1 MKKFL
6 FFYAVIFA
14 FMSRQNEALAKA
26 VKLGRGNAY
35 SVAADAKLNNGAGSA
50 KVDTEKKCDSSC
62 STCDTAT
69 GKCIGCPK
77 GKRPDGARCVDNC
90 YNVTCS
96 DTKFTTVNTG
106 TSCCCET
113 DPDAAP
119 DPITCPV
126 NCTACSSSSQCT
138 ACNNGYNLENG
149 QCVKAE
155 CASGQLKIG
164 GQCVEC
170 VFGGDRDC
178 STGPYYRLTNGTCC
192 KLPVGCTGFTNFDL
206 SCTDCQ
212 SGYSLQ
218 SDGSCKET
226 NCPAGTY
233 IGSNSATCIA
243 CPPGTYTSKANETSC
258 KPCSDLFAGSNGGTK
273 FICTSCSTTGVCTG
287 SNSGSGS
294 TSCPTGTT
302 YKTNVRICSSN
313 TTTYTGCVSDD
324 FGRSCTNSSQCSR
337 GLCAPCY
344 TSSGQYIAQGST
356 CR

>member
-6 FFYAVIFA
+6 FFYAVVFA
-14 FMSRQNEALAKA
+14 FMSWQNAAQAKA

-35 SVAADAKLNNGAGSA
+35 SVAADTKLNSGSGSA

-69 GKCIGCPK
+69 GKCIGCPT

-113 DPDAAP
+113 NPDASP
-119 DPITCPV
+119 DPITCPA
-126 NCTACSSSSQCT
+126 NCAACSSSSQCT
-138 ACNNGYNLENG
+138 ACNSGYNLENG

-155 CASGQLKIG
+155 CGSGQLKIG

-178 STGPYYRLTNGTCC
+178 STGPYVRISNATCC
-192 KLPVGCTGFTNFDL
+192 KLPAGCTNVTNYDL
-206 SCTDCQ
+206 SCTACNEGYYL
-212 SGYSLQ
+212 SG
-218 SDGSCKET
+218 GTCKECST
-226 NCPAGTY
+226 GTY
-233 IGSNSATCIA
+233 SKGGQATSCSSCSTLYTSLGSNT
-243 CPPGTYTSKANETSC
+243 
-258 KPCSDLFAGSNGGTK
+258 
-273 FICTSCSTTGVCTG
+273 CTSCSTTGFCTG
-287 SNSGSGS
+287 SNNGSS
-294 TSCPTGTT
+294 SCPAGTT
-302 YKTNVRICSSN
+302 YKTNVRACSSN
-313 TTTYTGCVSDD
+313 ITTYTGCVSDD
-324 FGRSCTNSSQCSR
+324 YGRSCTDSSQCSR

-344 TSSGQYIAQGST
+344 TSSGQYIEQGST